1 MYGREDP
8 AGEDRSFNLLDNSGS
23 ILISRLERA
32 KEIFD
37 IIQLHYLEGSNYV
50 SFQFVIEICF
60 IYAQIEPDSKNKEAN
75 DANKR
80 HEEEIAELKA
90 KFLRHKEIL
99 KSNCDQAE
107 SEVVRLDEIYHDT
120 VDRVLKVI
128 AKY

>member
-1 MYGREDP
+1 MRDKLC
-8 AGEDRSFNLLDNSGS
+8 F
-23 ILISRLERA
+23 IL
-32 KEIFD
+32 
-37 IIQLHYLEGSNYV
+37 V
-50 SFQFVIEICF
+50 VIEICF
-60 IYAQIEPDSKNKEAN
+60 IYAQIEPDSTNEEAN